1 MKLTKNFNK
10 SEFDSK
16 DGAVMP
22 NDVLKN
28 VQQLAQNIQVI
39 RDNAGVPIGIN
50 SGYRSPSHNRKV
62 GGVPNSEH
70 VKGKAGDLSPKGI
83 TPKKL
88 YDIIIK
94 LINDGKIYNGGV
106 GLYDTF
112 VHYDIGGK
120 GRRWDYRKRK

>member
-1 MKLTKNFNK
+1 MKLTKNFSK

-16 DGAVMP
+16 DGACMP
-22 NDVLKN
+22 NDVLQN
-28 VQQLAQNIQVI
+28 VYNLAQHIQVI
-39 RDNAGVPIGIN
+39 RDNANTSIIIN
-50 SGYRSPSHNRKV
+50 SGYRSPAHNKKV
-62 GGVPNSEH
+62 GGVANSEH
-70 VKGKAGDLSPKGI
+70 VQGKAADLNPKNI

-88 YDIIIK
+88 YDLILK
-94 LINDGKIYNGGV
+94 LINEGKIYNGGV